1 MRQTWLDLTG
11 QRPHLTTWI
20 RFECFTALETVLLHC
35 ILHVHVTRD
44 DCSVMLCIGGAY
56 FSIRMSLCAQR
67 HILCDV
73 VGAYDTL
80 EILTLPD
87 THLVCLLDYE
97 CIGIAETRIRVY
109 IVAYFCS
116 AMPEDW
122 QSSVL
127 SHYQI
132 NILRSESGF
141 GDIVKMCS

>member
-1 MRQTWLDLTG
+1 
-11 QRPHLTTWI
+11 
-20 RFECFTALETVLLHC
+20 
-35 ILHVHVTRD
+35 
-44 DCSVMLCIGGAY
+44 MLCIGGAY

-109 IVAYFCS
+109 IVAYLFS
-116 AMPEDW
+116 AMPQDW
-122 QSSVL
+122 QSGVL
-127 SHYQI
+127 SHYQV

-141 GDIVKMCS
+141 GDLVKMCSQHKGCNCFQSKTQFEMCIRAYLKLCTQAPGPGS